1 METNMDSR
9 NEIRIRTEVN
19 FGGAIT
25 AEARSESAEFFFF
38 FFRDQMFPSEFEK
51 PHVFSVMLA
60 RIGPPLYVITPQ
72 P

>member
-19 FGGAIT
+19 FGGAIA

-38 FFRDQMFPSEFEK
+38 FFFQRPNVSIR
-51 PHVFSVMLA
+51 V
-60 RIGPPLYVITPQ
+60 
-72 P
+72 